1 MQRFLS
7 SALAGL
13 LFAAVLGLVGC
24 GSSSKPTDPQP
35 PSGAPVLERA
45 GNQAPKPG
53 GDPKKAPPA
62 LKPKVESN

>member
-1 MQRFLS
+1 MPRLLS
-7 SALAGL
+7 CTLTSLV
-13 LFAAVLGLVGC
+13 FAATFGLVGC
-24 GSSSKPTDPQP
+24 GTSNTSTDPKP